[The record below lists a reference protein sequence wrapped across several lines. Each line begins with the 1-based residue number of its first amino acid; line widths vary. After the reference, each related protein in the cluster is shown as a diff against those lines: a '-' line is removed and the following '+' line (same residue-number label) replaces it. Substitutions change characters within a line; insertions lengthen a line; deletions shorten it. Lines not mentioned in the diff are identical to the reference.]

1 MISSEDVRR
10 VTFEKAFQ
18 GYRRDDVDDYLKQ
31 VAQSMDELAAQNDDL
46 QKKLVVLAQR
56 IDQYRAE
63 EDTLR
68 TTMINAQRLGE
79 NVIREAKQ
87 KAAEII
93 RTANIKAEDREQ
105 RSRDDVE
112 LAKQEIVTLKSEA
125 IAMDN
130 VVVVGYGVQKK
141 ASITGA
147 ITNISGDALKVNST
161 VNTSTALAGTIAGI
175 NSRMSDGRPGAT
187 TKISIRGM
195 DSPLYIIDGVQRT
208 EAQFN
213 NIDANDIESVSIL
226 KDASASAIYGSRG
239 ANGVILVTTKS
250 AAKGQT
256 NISVKHQTV
265 ISQLSDPLDIW
276 YDPML
281 MAQVTNEEEIS
292 KMINE
297 GKAVFYIGFDP
308 TADSLHVGHF
318 MALCLMKRLQ
328 MAGNKPIAL
337 IGGGTTMIGDPS
349 GRTDMRK

>member
-56 IDQYRAE
+56 IDQYRGE

-125 IAMDN
+125 DSFKRSLIEMYRKHINLINKLPDYTPQPEDAPARPVQPAAEPVQAPVQTAAPVEQPVMAAEPAYTPPAPQPAAEPAPAPVQETAYYEEPASQPAAEQLRPAAEKVDTVEFAIAPHPEEPEEPAPVPEMEAPAIDETRFQD
-130 VVVVGYGVQKK
+130 VSGLYDEPEAKPVRRTRK
-141 ASITGA
+141 TG
-147 ITNISGDALKVNST
+147 T
-161 VNTSTALAGTIAGI
+161 
-175 NSRMSDGRPGAT
+175 
-187 TKISIRGM
+187 
-195 DSPLYIIDGVQRT
+195 
-208 EAQFN
+208 
-213 NIDANDIESVSIL
+213 
-226 KDASASAIYGSRG
+226 
-239 ANGVILVTTKS
+239 
-250 AAKGQT
+250 AAKRTTRKKVSAEPQ
-256 NISVKHQTV
+256 
-265 ISQLSDPLDIW
+265 
-276 YDPML
+276 
-281 MAQVTNEEEIS
+281 EELNS
-292 KMINE
+292 PAFDNFE
-297 GKAVFYIGFDP
+297 GVDFD
-308 TADSLHVGHF
+308 S
-318 MALCLMKRLQ
+318 
-328 MAGNKPIAL
+328 
-337 IGGGTTMIGDPS
+337 
-349 GRTDMRK
+349 

>member
-125 IAMDN
+125 DSFKRSLIEMYRKHINLINKLPEYTPQPEDAPARPVQPAAEPVQAPTQTAAPVEQPVMAAEPAYTPPAPQPAAESAPAPVQETAYYEEPASQPAAEPLRPAAEKVDTVEFAIAPHPEEPEEPAPVPEMEAPAIDETRFQD
-130 VVVVGYGVQKK
+130 VSGLYDEPEAKPARRRKAGTTRRTTRKK
-141 ASITGA
+141 AS
-147 ITNISGDALKVNST
+147 DEPQEELNSPAFDNFEG
-161 VNTSTALAGTIAGI
+161 V
-175 NSRMSDGRPGAT
+175 DF
-187 TKISIRGM
+187 
-195 DSPLYIIDGVQRT
+195 DS
-208 EAQFN
+208 
-213 NIDANDIESVSIL
+213 
-226 KDASASAIYGSRG
+226 
-239 ANGVILVTTKS
+239 
-250 AAKGQT
+250 
-256 NISVKHQTV
+256 
-265 ISQLSDPLDIW
+265 
-276 YDPML
+276 
-281 MAQVTNEEEIS
+281 
-292 KMINE
+292 
-297 GKAVFYIGFDP
+297 
-308 TADSLHVGHF
+308 
-318 MALCLMKRLQ
+318 
-328 MAGNKPIAL
+328 
-337 IGGGTTMIGDPS
+337 
-349 GRTDMRK
+349 

>member
-125 IAMDN
+125 DSFKRSLIEMYRKHINLINKLPDYTPQPEDAPARPVQPAAEPVQAPIQTAAPVEQPAMAAEPVYTPPAPQPAAEPAPAPVQETAYYEEPAPQPAAEPLRPAAEKVDTVEFAIAPHPEEPEEPDPVPEMAAPAIEETRFQD
-130 VVVVGYGVQKK
+130 VSGLYDEPETKPVRRTRK
-141 ASITGA
+141 TG
-147 ITNISGDALKVNST
+147 T
-161 VNTSTALAGTIAGI
+161 
-175 NSRMSDGRPGAT
+175 
-187 TKISIRGM
+187 
-195 DSPLYIIDGVQRT
+195 
-208 EAQFN
+208 
-213 NIDANDIESVSIL
+213 
-226 KDASASAIYGSRG
+226 
-239 ANGVILVTTKS
+239 
-250 AAKGQT
+250 AAKRTTRKKVSAEPQ
-256 NISVKHQTV
+256 
-265 ISQLSDPLDIW
+265 
-276 YDPML
+276 
-281 MAQVTNEEEIS
+281 EELNS
-292 KMINE
+292 PAFDNFE
-297 GKAVFYIGFDP
+297 GVDFD
-308 TADSLHVGHF
+308 S
-318 MALCLMKRLQ
+318 
-328 MAGNKPIAL
+328 
-337 IGGGTTMIGDPS
+337 
-349 GRTDMRK
+349 

>member
-125 IAMDN
+125 DSFKRSLIEMYRKHINLINKLPDYTPQPEDAPARPVQPAAEPVQAPVQTAAPVEQPVMAAEPAYTPPAPQPAAEPAPAPVQETAYYEEPASQPAAEPLRPAAEKVDTVEFAIAPHPEEPEEPAQVPEMEAPAIDETRFQD
-130 VVVVGYGVQKK
+130 VSGLYDEPEAKPVRRTRK
-141 ASITGA
+141 TG
-147 ITNISGDALKVNST
+147 T
-161 VNTSTALAGTIAGI
+161 
-175 NSRMSDGRPGAT
+175 
-187 TKISIRGM
+187 
-195 DSPLYIIDGVQRT
+195 
-208 EAQFN
+208 
-213 NIDANDIESVSIL
+213 
-226 KDASASAIYGSRG
+226 
-239 ANGVILVTTKS
+239 
-250 AAKGQT
+250 AAKRTTRKKVSAEPQ
-256 NISVKHQTV
+256 
-265 ISQLSDPLDIW
+265 
-276 YDPML
+276 
-281 MAQVTNEEEIS
+281 EELNS
-292 KMINE
+292 PAFDNFE
-297 GKAVFYIGFDP
+297 GVDFD
-308 TADSLHVGHF
+308 S
-318 MALCLMKRLQ
+318 
-328 MAGNKPIAL
+328 
-337 IGGGTTMIGDPS
+337 
-349 GRTDMRK
+349 

>member
-125 IAMDN
+125 DSFKRSLIEMYRKHINLINKLPDYTPQPEDAPVRPVQPAAEPVQAPIQTAAPVEQPAMAAEPVYTPPAPQPAAEPAPAPVQETAYYEEPAPQPAAEPLRPAAEKVDTVEFAIAPHPEEPEEPDPVPEMAAPAIEETRFQD
-130 VVVVGYGVQKK
+130 VSGLYDEPETKPVRRTRK
-141 ASITGA
+141 TG
-147 ITNISGDALKVNST
+147 T
-161 VNTSTALAGTIAGI
+161 
-175 NSRMSDGRPGAT
+175 
-187 TKISIRGM
+187 
-195 DSPLYIIDGVQRT
+195 
-208 EAQFN
+208 
-213 NIDANDIESVSIL
+213 
-226 KDASASAIYGSRG
+226 
-239 ANGVILVTTKS
+239 
-250 AAKGQT
+250 AAKRTTRKKVSAEPQ
-256 NISVKHQTV
+256 
-265 ISQLSDPLDIW
+265 
-276 YDPML
+276 
-281 MAQVTNEEEIS
+281 EELNS
-292 KMINE
+292 PAFDNLE
-297 GKAVFYIGFDP
+297 GVDFD
-308 TADSLHVGHF
+308 S
-318 MALCLMKRLQ
+318 
-328 MAGNKPIAL
+328 
-337 IGGGTTMIGDPS
+337 
-349 GRTDMRK
+349 

>member
-125 IAMDN
+125 DSFKRSLIEMYRKHINLINKLPDYTPQPEDAPVRPVQPAAEPVQAPIQTAAPVEQPVMAAEPAYTPPAPQPAAEPAPAPVQETAYYEEPASQPAAEPLRPAAEKVDTVEFAIAPHPEEPEEPAPVPEMEAPAIDETRFQD
-130 VVVVGYGVQKK
+130 VSGLYDEPEAKPVRRTRK
-141 ASITGA
+141 TG
-147 ITNISGDALKVNST
+147 T
-161 VNTSTALAGTIAGI
+161 
-175 NSRMSDGRPGAT
+175 
-187 TKISIRGM
+187 
-195 DSPLYIIDGVQRT
+195 
-208 EAQFN
+208 
-213 NIDANDIESVSIL
+213 
-226 KDASASAIYGSRG
+226 
-239 ANGVILVTTKS
+239 
-250 AAKGQT
+250 AAKRTTRKKVSAEPQ
-256 NISVKHQTV
+256 
-265 ISQLSDPLDIW
+265 
-276 YDPML
+276 
-281 MAQVTNEEEIS
+281 EELNS
-292 KMINE
+292 PAFDNFE
-297 GKAVFYIGFDP
+297 GVDFD
-308 TADSLHVGHF
+308 S
-318 MALCLMKRLQ
+318 
-328 MAGNKPIAL
+328 
-337 IGGGTTMIGDPS
+337 
-349 GRTDMRK
+349 

>member
-125 IAMDN
+125 DSFKRSLIEMYRKHINLINKLPDYTPQPEDAPARPVQPAAEPVQAPIQTAAPVEQPVMAAEPAYTPPAPQPAAESAPAPVQETAYYEEPASQPAAEPLRPAAEKVDTVEFAIAPHPEEPEEPAPVPEMEAPAIDETRFQD
-130 VVVVGYGVQKK
+130 VSGLYDEPEAKPVRRTRK
-141 ASITGA
+141 TG
-147 ITNISGDALKVNST
+147 T
-161 VNTSTALAGTIAGI
+161 
-175 NSRMSDGRPGAT
+175 
-187 TKISIRGM
+187 
-195 DSPLYIIDGVQRT
+195 
-208 EAQFN
+208 
-213 NIDANDIESVSIL
+213 
-226 KDASASAIYGSRG
+226 
-239 ANGVILVTTKS
+239 
-250 AAKGQT
+250 AAKRTTRKKVSAEPQ
-256 NISVKHQTV
+256 
-265 ISQLSDPLDIW
+265 
-276 YDPML
+276 
-281 MAQVTNEEEIS
+281 EELNS
-292 KMINE
+292 PAFDNFE
-297 GKAVFYIGFDP
+297 GVDFD
-308 TADSLHVGHF
+308 S
-318 MALCLMKRLQ
+318 
-328 MAGNKPIAL
+328 
-337 IGGGTTMIGDPS
+337 
-349 GRTDMRK
+349 

>member
-125 IAMDN
+125 DSFKRSLIEMYRKHINLINKLPDYTPQPEDAPARPVQPAAEPVQAPVQTAAPVEQPVMAAEPAYTPPAPQPAAEPAPAPVQETAYYEEPAPQPAAEPLRPAAEKVDTVEFAIAPHPEEPEEPDPVPEMAAPAIEETRFQD
-130 VVVVGYGVQKK
+130 VSGLYDEPETKPVRRTRK
-141 ASITGA
+141 TG
-147 ITNISGDALKVNST
+147 T
-161 VNTSTALAGTIAGI
+161 
-175 NSRMSDGRPGAT
+175 
-187 TKISIRGM
+187 
-195 DSPLYIIDGVQRT
+195 
-208 EAQFN
+208 
-213 NIDANDIESVSIL
+213 
-226 KDASASAIYGSRG
+226 
-239 ANGVILVTTKS
+239 
-250 AAKGQT
+250 AAKRTTRKKVSAEPQ
-256 NISVKHQTV
+256 
-265 ISQLSDPLDIW
+265 
-276 YDPML
+276 
-281 MAQVTNEEEIS
+281 EELNS
-292 KMINE
+292 PAFDNFE
-297 GKAVFYIGFDP
+297 GVDFD
-308 TADSLHVGHF
+308 S
-318 MALCLMKRLQ
+318 
-328 MAGNKPIAL
+328 
-337 IGGGTTMIGDPS
+337 
-349 GRTDMRK
+349 

>member
-125 IAMDN
+125 DSFKRSLIEMYRKHINLINKLPDYTPQPEDAPARPVQPAAEPVQAPVQTAAPVEQPVMAAEPAYTPPAPQPAAEPAPAPVQETAYYEEPASQPAAEPLRPAAEKVDTVEFAIAPHPEEPEEPAPVPEMEAPAIDETRFQD
-130 VVVVGYGVQKK
+130 VSGLYDEPEAKPARRRKAGTTRRTTRKK
-141 ASITGA
+141 AS
-147 ITNISGDALKVNST
+147 DEPQEELNSPAFDNFEG
-161 VNTSTALAGTIAGI
+161 V
-175 NSRMSDGRPGAT
+175 DF
-187 TKISIRGM
+187 
-195 DSPLYIIDGVQRT
+195 DS
-208 EAQFN
+208 
-213 NIDANDIESVSIL
+213 
-226 KDASASAIYGSRG
+226 
-239 ANGVILVTTKS
+239 
-250 AAKGQT
+250 
-256 NISVKHQTV
+256 
-265 ISQLSDPLDIW
+265 
-276 YDPML
+276 
-281 MAQVTNEEEIS
+281 
-292 KMINE
+292 
-297 GKAVFYIGFDP
+297 
-308 TADSLHVGHF
+308 
-318 MALCLMKRLQ
+318 
-328 MAGNKPIAL
+328 
-337 IGGGTTMIGDPS
+337 
-349 GRTDMRK
+349 

>member
-125 IAMDN
+125 DSFKRSLIEMYRKHINLINKLPDYTPQPEDAPVRPVQPAAEPVQAPIQTAAPVEQPAMAAEP
-130 VVVVGYGVQKK
+130 VYTPPVPQP
-141 ASITGA
+141 AA
-147 ITNISGDALKVNST
+147 EP
-161 VNTSTALAGTIAGI
+161 ALAPVQETAYYEEPAPQPAAEPLRPAAEKVDTVEFAIAPHPEEPEEPAPVPEMEAPAIEETRFQDVSGLYDEPEAKPVRRTRKTGT
-175 NSRMSDGRPGAT
+175 
-187 TKISIRGM
+187 
-195 DSPLYIIDGVQRT
+195 
-208 EAQFN
+208 
-213 NIDANDIESVSIL
+213 
-226 KDASASAIYGSRG
+226 
-239 ANGVILVTTKS
+239 
-250 AAKGQT
+250 AAKRTTRKKVSAEPQ
-256 NISVKHQTV
+256 
-265 ISQLSDPLDIW
+265 
-276 YDPML
+276 
-281 MAQVTNEEEIS
+281 EELNS
-292 KMINE
+292 PAFDNFE
-297 GKAVFYIGFDP
+297 GVDFD
-308 TADSLHVGHF
+308 S
-318 MALCLMKRLQ
+318 
-328 MAGNKPIAL
+328 
-337 IGGGTTMIGDPS
+337 
-349 GRTDMRK
+349 

>member
-125 IAMDN
+125 DSFKRSLIEMYRKHINLINKLPDYTPQPEDAPARP
-130 VVVVGYGVQKK
+130 VQP
-141 ASITGA
+141 AAEPVQAPIQTA
-147 ITNISGDALKVNST
+147 APVEQPVMAAEPAYTPPAPQPAAEP
-161 VNTSTALAGTIAGI
+161 ALAPVQETAYYEEPASQPAAEPLRPAAEKVDTVEFAIAPHPEEPEEPAPVPEMEAPAIDETRFQDVSGLYDEPEAKPVRRTRKTGT
-175 NSRMSDGRPGAT
+175 
-187 TKISIRGM
+187 
-195 DSPLYIIDGVQRT
+195 
-208 EAQFN
+208 
-213 NIDANDIESVSIL
+213 
-226 KDASASAIYGSRG
+226 
-239 ANGVILVTTKS
+239 
-250 AAKGQT
+250 AAKRTTRKKVSAEPQ
-256 NISVKHQTV
+256 
-265 ISQLSDPLDIW
+265 
-276 YDPML
+276 
-281 MAQVTNEEEIS
+281 EELNS
-292 KMINE
+292 PAFDNFE
-297 GKAVFYIGFDP
+297 GVDFD
-308 TADSLHVGHF
+308 S
-318 MALCLMKRLQ
+318 
-328 MAGNKPIAL
+328 
-337 IGGGTTMIGDPS
+337 
-349 GRTDMRK
+349 

>member
-125 IAMDN
+125 DSFKRSLIEMYRKHINLINKLPDYTPQPEDAPVRPVQPAAEPVQAPVQTAAPVEQPVMAAEPAYTPPAPQPAAEPAPAPVQETAYYEEPASQPAAEPLRPAAEKVDTVEFAIAPHPEEPEEPAPVPEMEAPAIEETRFQD
-130 VVVVGYGVQKK
+130 VSGLYDEPEAKPVRRTRK
-141 ASITGA
+141 TG
-147 ITNISGDALKVNST
+147 T
-161 VNTSTALAGTIAGI
+161 
-175 NSRMSDGRPGAT
+175 
-187 TKISIRGM
+187 
-195 DSPLYIIDGVQRT
+195 
-208 EAQFN
+208 
-213 NIDANDIESVSIL
+213 
-226 KDASASAIYGSRG
+226 
-239 ANGVILVTTKS
+239 
-250 AAKGQT
+250 AAKRTTRKKVSAEPQ
-256 NISVKHQTV
+256 
-265 ISQLSDPLDIW
+265 
-276 YDPML
+276 
-281 MAQVTNEEEIS
+281 EELNS
-292 KMINE
+292 PAFDNFE
-297 GKAVFYIGFDP
+297 GVDFD
-308 TADSLHVGHF
+308 S
-318 MALCLMKRLQ
+318 
-328 MAGNKPIAL
+328 
-337 IGGGTTMIGDPS
+337 
-349 GRTDMRK
+349 